1 MMINSER
8 RGCDIFTLGKGSHVV
23 KTLLVVD
30 DYEELRKLV
39 EFFLSARG
47 YAVLEAPTARMA
59 IHAAIEGNPN
69 LILLDLRF
77 RT

>member
-1 MMINSER
+1 MINSER

-39 EFFLSARG
+39 AFFLSARG
-47 YAVLEAPTARMA
+47 YAVLEPQLLGWPFTLRLKA
-59 IHAAIEGNPN
+59 IQIS
-69 LILLDLRF
+69 F
-77 RT
+77 C